1 MEGATGTGGGS
12 GYLTPIMNR
21 PTQNI
26 GDADPRRGAESDLK
40 VRQKGNWGIK
50 KRGGFEK
57 ERNKIMIGR
66 G

>member
-26 GDADPRRGAESDLK
+26 GDADPRRGAESGLK
-40 VRQKGNWGIK
+40 VRQKGNWG
-50 KRGGFEK
+50 GFEK
-57 ERNKIMIGR
+57 DRNKIMIGR